1 MDGFT
6 STMES
11 EKNEKGFLFMDYSLK
26 SSTNVDVTRSREN
39 LCLKEHPR
47 LVTLISY
54 LTCSRYLGLLWVSLF
69 SAEYKRREPR
79 DGDVTLKLSSEYDKP
94 MFYVSQTLEKPGKLK
109 NESTIRQRVEGL
121 ELGKR

>member
-1 MDGFT
+1 
-6 STMES
+6 
-11 EKNEKGFLFMDYSLK
+11 
-26 SSTNVDVTRSREN
+26 
-39 LCLKEHPR
+39 
-47 LVTLISY
+47 
-54 LTCSRYLGLLWVSLF
+54 LF
-69 SAEYKRREPR
+69 STEYKRREPR